1 MCLVK
6 QIEATR
12 VWGIIL
18 LLIRSV
24 ALAAK
29 KQALCLG
36 SPADPWAKPIRP
48 KDGEQCAITAI
59 CTCFDKGLSAL
70 VPPVCQGACCNIGR
84 GLWECRWS
92 SRVTIQF
99 HVQCNLGAFRLTKS
113 ITQSCGAWASHSYK
127 SHCFCLL
134 FSGWTKYRL
143 AGKQEKWLLF
153 SHTCPLQ
160 LYSAW
165 SLKKSLEVRHELLLQ
180 SHNAGSKGPEE
191 LVSKTDNV
199 SRPSKKRSYFTSS
212 ILLCPGARLCSER
225 H

>member
-29 KQALCLG
+29 KQALWLS
-36 SPADPWAKPIRP
+36 SPADPWAKPIRA
-48 KDGEQCAITAI
+48 KDDEQCAITAI
-59 CTCFDKGLSAL
+59 CSCFDKSLSAWVL
-70 VPPVCQGACCNIGR
+70 PVCQGACCNIGR

-92 SRVTIQF
+92 PRVTIQF

-113 ITQSCGAWASHSYK
+113 ITQSCGAWASHSYN

-134 FSGWTKYRL
+134 FLDEPKTDLLVSGWNSCFFL
-143 AGKQEKWLLF
+143 I
-153 SHTCPLQ
+153 H
-160 LYSAW
+160 
-165 SLKKSLEVRHELLLQ
+165 V
-180 SHNAGSKGPEE
+180 
-191 LVSKTDNV
+191 
-199 SRPSKKRSYFTSS
+199 
-212 ILLCPGARLCSER
+212 LLCSCTVLDLWRKP
-225 H
+225 